1 MRFKNNPFFWG
12 IAGFLAVWRIT
23 NIVQK
28 EEIAAP
34 VRKAVGI
41 VETNE
46 EDPDYWIY
54 PDNFIGKVF
63 HCFWCGSVWV
73 AGLVTLILILC
84 PPLVLLFALSAAAIA
99 FKTWMESLEHPD
111 TYIENYYEAEG
122 EGDSGEFGDL
132 GEDDAG
138 Q

>member
-1 MRFKNNPFFWG
+1 MRFSKNPFFWG

-23 NIVQK
+23 NIVQR

-41 VETNE
+41 MEIDN

-73 AGLVTLILILC
+73 GIAVTLLLILF
-84 PPLVLLFALSAAAIA
+84 PPLILPFALSAGAIII
-99 FKTWMESLEHPD
+99 KEYLDREPD
-111 TYIENYYEAEG
+111 VFVENMWIGEEG
-122 EGDSGEFGDL
+122 NEGDYN
-132 GEDDAG
+132 DA
-138 Q
+138 